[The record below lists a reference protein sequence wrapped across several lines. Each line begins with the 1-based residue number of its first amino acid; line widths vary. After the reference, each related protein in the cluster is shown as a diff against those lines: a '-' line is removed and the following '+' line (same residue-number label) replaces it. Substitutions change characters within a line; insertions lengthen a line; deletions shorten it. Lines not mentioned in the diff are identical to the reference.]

1 MVDPAKGGTQIGYK
15 ELDVTQEQRKAII
28 LGLDGATWDVLLPR
42 IERGEMP
49 HLAALLQQG
58 AWGGLRSTT
67 PPFSAQAWVSLCTG
81 KNQARHGV
89 VDFWERSPG
98 APLTERRTFVSSS
111 LVRGETVWQT
121 VGRHGRQVGVVNV
134 PVTYPPAPVQGYL
147 VSGFLTPPG
156 KSDYVYPATL
166 RDEIEALV
174 PGYNPDPFDPLGATQ
189 QQLVELADWME
200 KHEKVA
206 RRLMERHPADLFF
219 SVVQA
224 VDHLQHLFWND
235 IAGSS
240 ADPGRAALIDRCYA
254 LADEIL
260 GHRLGRLDGETT
272 FFLVSDH
279 GFGPARTWFHVNRF
293 LLERGLLALGEVQGS
308 GPGAALARL
317 GLTPQ
322 KLRSL
327 VRRVDLLGLRR
338 RVGRLARVTAGRQ
351 IDAALARPIDW
362 SRTQAV
368 SGSPASEGIYV
379 NLKGREPCGVVEPGE
394 PYEAL
399 RDRLAA
405 DLLALR
411 DPDTSERVVQA
422 VYRRE
427 ELYDGPFLDLLPD
440 LVFDL
445 GDGPYLASD
454 APMAASILEP
464 LPPSLL
470 QGRHR
475 STGVLAAAGAG
486 IAAGQRIDGARIV
499 DVAPTVLYALDLPI
513 PDDMD
518 GRPLVEIFDEE
529 YRASHPVRY
538 APAVD
543 EKDLT
548 SYPTP
553 VRSTE
558 EEEAEME
565 RRLRGLGYIS

>member
-1 MVDPAKGGTQIGYK
+1 MTQ
-15 ELDVTQEQRKAII
+15 TRRKAII

-42 IERGEMP
+42 VERGEMP
-49 HLAALLQQG
+49 NLAGLLERG

-67 PPFSAQAWVSLCTG
+67 PPFSAQAWVSLSTG

-98 APLTERRTFVSSS
+98 APLSEHRTFVSSR
-111 LVRGETVWQT
+111 LVRGETLWQT
-121 VGRHGRQVGVVNV
+121 AGRHGRRVGVVNV
-134 PVTYPPAPVQGYL
+134 PVTYPPTPVEGYL

-156 KSDYVYPATL
+156 KADYVYPEAL
-166 RDEIEALV
+166 KDEIEALV
-174 PGYNPDPFDPLGATQ
+174 PGYKPDPFDPLGATQ

-235 IAGSS
+235 IAGRS
-240 ADPGRAALIDRCYA
+240 ADPGRARADRPVLHPGRRHSRPPPGA
-254 LADEIL
+254 PRRRDDLFP
-260 GHRLGRLDGETT
+260 GVRSRLWPGPH
-272 FFLVSDH
+272 LVPRQPL
-279 GFGPARTWFHVNRF
+279 PAGAGACWRSARS
-293 LLERGLLALGEVQGS
+293 QGS

-322 KLRSL
+322 ALREPGPPP
-327 VRRVDLLGLRR
+327 RRAGAAPAGGPPGAGDRRPPDRR
-338 RVGRLARVTAGRQ
+338 RPGPAHRLEPDPGRIGQPGQRGDFRQPQGPRAERGGRAG
-351 IDAALARPIDW
+351 P
-362 SRTQAV
+362 
-368 SGSPASEGIYV
+368 
-379 NLKGREPCGVVEPGE
+379 E

-405 DLLALR
+405 ELLALR
-411 DPDTSERVVQA
+411 DPDTGEPVVQA

-454 APMAASILEP
+454 APMAARVLEP

-475 STGVLAAAGAG
+475 PTGVLAAAGAG
-486 IAAGQRIDGARIV
+486 IAAGQRIEGARIV

-518 GRPLVEIFDEE
+518 GRPLVEIFDDE
-529 YRASHPVRY
+529 YRAAHPVRY
-538 APAVD
+538 AAG
-543 EKDLT
+543 
-548 SYPTP
+548 
-553 VRSTE
+553 
-558 EEEAEME
+558 
-565 RRLRGLGYIS
+565 RRRNRPDRFFGTCQVHRGRGS